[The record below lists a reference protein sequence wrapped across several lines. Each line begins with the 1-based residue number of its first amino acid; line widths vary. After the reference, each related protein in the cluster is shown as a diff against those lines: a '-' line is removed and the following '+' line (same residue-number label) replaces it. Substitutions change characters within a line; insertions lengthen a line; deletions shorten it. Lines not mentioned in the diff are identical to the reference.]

1 MNVHAILVQI
11 TNRLDHFHHICASQH
26 RWRPSMHLIN
36 HRMYYIHSWLYCFKL
51 SSSSFCHEPYGLTP
65 SLRTF
70 FCCFFSSFHIFFFYI
85 SRCIAPSHSLYIQYD
100 IIFIDSIFYLFLV
113 LYPSSLV
120 CTYDSLQLLL
130 YDDTH
135 TLILMLRA
143 FNIIRGKGVQYRFEW
158 YVLCAHCMNGDSTE
172 LLMWYNKLILWY
184 MEKDG
189 MFII

>member
-1 MNVHAILVQI
+1 MSNNACIYAILVQI
-11 TNRLDHFHHICASQH
+11 THRLDYFHHICASQH
-26 RWRPSMHLIN
+26 RWRPSMQLIN

-70 FCCFFSSFHIFFFYI
+70 FCCFLFFSYFLLYI
-85 SRCIAPSHSLYIQYD
+85 SRCITLSHSLYIQYD

-120 CTYDSLQLLL
+120 CTYDSMQVSL

-135 TLILMLRA
+135 TLILMHGTFGTSKR
-143 FNIIRGKGVQYRFEW
+143 
-158 YVLCAHCMNGDSTE
+158 STIPIWMVCVMCTLHE
-172 LLMWYNKLILWY
+172 RR
-184 MEKDG
+184 
-189 MFII
+189 